1 MILELSSQ
9 TVMNVGLIVALCLVL
24 LLGLKTVLRSE
35 SEDSPQMDR
44 VNKGINLV
52 IVPLI
57 IIFLSIVIY
66 KILTLVG
73 VVQ

>member
-1 MILELSSQ
+1 
-9 TVMNVGLIVALCLVL
+9 MNVGLIVALCLVL

-44 VNKGINLV
+44 VNRGINLV

-57 IIFLSIVIY
+57 IIFLAIVTY
-66 KILTLVG
+66 KVLTLVG

>member
-1 MILELSSQ
+1 
-9 TVMNVGLIVALCLVL
+9 MNVGLIVALCLVL

-44 VNKGINLV
+44 VNKGINVV

-57 IIFLSIVIY
+57 IIFLAIVIY
-66 KILTLVG
+66 KVLTLVG

>member
-1 MILELSSQ
+1 
-9 TVMNVGLIVALCLVL
+9 MNVGLIVALCLVL

-35 SEDSPQMDR
+35 SEDNPQMDR
-44 VNKGINLV
+44 VNRGINLV

-57 IIFLSIVIY
+57 IIFLAIVTY
-66 KILTLVG
+66 KVLTLVG

>member
-1 MILELSSQ
+1 
-9 TVMNVGLIVALCLVL
+9 MNVGLIVALCLVL

-57 IIFLSIVIY
+57 IIFLAIVIY
-66 KILTLVG
+66 KVLTLVG

>member
-1 MILELSSQ
+1 
-9 TVMNVGLIVALCLVL
+9 MNVGLIVALCLVL

-44 VNKGINLV
+44 VNKGINRG

-57 IIFLSIVIY
+57 IIFLAIVIY
-66 KILTLVG
+66 KVLTLVG

>member
-1 MILELSSQ
+1 
-9 TVMNVGLIVALCLVL
+9 MNVGLIVALCLVL

-44 VNKGINLV
+44 VNKSINLV

-57 IIFLSIVIY
+57 IIFLAIVIY
-66 KILTLVG
+66 KVLTLVG

>member
-1 MILELSSQ
+1 
-9 TVMNVGLIVALCLVL
+9 MNVGLIVALCLVL

-57 IIFLSIVIY
+57 IIFLAIVTY
-66 KILTLVG
+66 KVLTLVG

>member
-1 MILELSSQ
+1 
-9 TVMNVGLIVALCLVL
+9 MNVGLIVALCLVL

-73 VVQ
+73 VV

>member
-1 MILELSSQ
+1 
-9 TVMNVGLIVALCLVL
+9 MNVGLIVALCLVM

-57 IIFLSIVIY
+57 IIFLAIVIY
-66 KILTLVG
+66 KVLTLVG